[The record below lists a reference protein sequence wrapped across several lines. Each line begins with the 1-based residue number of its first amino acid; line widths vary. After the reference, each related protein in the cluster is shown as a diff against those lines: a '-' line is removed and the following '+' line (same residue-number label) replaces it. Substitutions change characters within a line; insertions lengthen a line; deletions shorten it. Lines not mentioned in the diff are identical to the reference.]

1 MTVNDTLVA
10 EQAVHAL
17 LVALKNSG
25 ASEEYLADTVE
36 KAVGLI
42 AGNSIDGRKHEDH
55 LIVSSS
61 QQVLR
66 EVLKD
71 L

>member
-1 MTVNDTLVA
+1 MTVNDNLVA

-25 ASEEYLADTVE
+25 ASEVYLADTVE
-36 KAVGLI
+36 KAISLI
-42 AGNSIDGRKHEDH
+42 AGSSIDGRKHDNNV
-55 LIVSSS
+55 IVSSS

-66 EVLKD
+66 KVLAE